1 MNYVIHLFCL
11 FLGQKVFVESQPR
24 YMLSVAPLHL
34 YPGTVH
40 GHVGNT
46 LTDMRKNDRLLS
58 ELQARPHRP
67 A

>member
-1 MNYVIHLFCL
+1 MDYVIHLFFL

-46 LTDMRKNDRLLS
+46 LTDMRKNTDY
-58 ELQARPHRP
+58 
-67 A
+67 